1 MSARVRA
8 WQVSVALCALL
19 VAPSLA
25 FAQQPG
31 ADPSARAAF
40 ERGMAALANHQY
52 QDAARE
58 FETSYQLRP
67 LPVVLYNL
75 ALAHREL
82 GHTSAAIMHFERYL
96 AEGANTLPPERVAA
110 VREVLTT
117 LRAQL
122 ASVTFTVTP
131 ATFALS
137 IDGRDATVSNG
148 AATLDPGSHV
158 LVITAEGH
166 EPWREEL
173 RLTSGE
179 RISRA
184 VTLTRVATPPT
195 PVVTVAPAVTTT
207 PATTPH
213 PRRTRRATPITARWW
228 FWAGLAAL
236 VVGAV
241 VTGAVVANA
250 NATPEPLVPGTRFN
264 VGTIL
269 GE

>member
-1 MSARVRA
+1 MSQHTRPWRVTLA
-8 WQVSVALCALL
+8 FCAALALPSV
-19 VAPSLA
+19 A
-25 FAQQPG
+25 FAQQTG
-31 ADPSARAAF
+31 ADPAARAAF
-40 ERGMAALANHQY
+40 ERGMSALANHQY

-82 GHTSAAIMHFERYL
+82 GHTSASIAHFERYL
-96 AEGANTLPPERVAA
+96 NEGGTTLPAERVTA
-110 VREVLTT
+110 VREVLAA
-117 LRAQL
+117 LRVQL
-122 ASVTFTVTP
+122 AAVALTVTP

-137 IDGRDATVSNG
+137 VDGRDATAAGG
-148 AATLDPGSHV
+148 AVTLDPGVHV
-158 LVITAEGH
+158 LVITAAGH

-179 RISRA
+179 RVTRA
-184 VTLTRVATPPT
+184 VTLTPVAAPPT
-195 PVVTVAPAVTTT
+195 PTVTAAPAVTAA
-207 PATTPH
+207 PVTTPH

-228 FWAGLAAL
+228 FWTGLAVL

-241 VTGAVVANA
+241 VTGAVVASA
-250 NATPEPLVPGTRFN
+250 NATPEPLVSGTRFN